1 MRIISDREIR
11 NQLGKVRK
19 ELADHDVVITSRG
32 KPYAVLLPVDD
43 PADVKAV
50 LELTARIRAQMAL
63 SSVRRKAME
72 TGLDRIS
79 ASEIDEEINWARTER
94 RK

>member
-1 MRIISDREIR
+1 M
-11 NQLGKVRK
+11 
-19 ELADHDVVITSRG
+19 TCRG

-43 PADVKAV
+43 PSEVEAV
-50 LELTARIRAQMAL
+50 LELATRIRAQMAL

-79 ASEIDEEINWARTER
+79 ASEIDEEIKAVRTDR